1 MASIPELITAI
12 GTDRHNVGV
21 YLAALAK
28 GPLNAHQAA
37 SLETDL
43 KTLDANLA
51 ALAAALAVPTF
62 VPPTPAPA
70 EDFSVQPADPPEVVF
85 DPSTWSPL
93 AVAPGTVRMGK
104 YGELFGSAI
113 PPVNAYKDVQTSGG
127 YDARADIPAMFYI
140 FCRGKIVYAQEGNL
154 VPAEAIRLVTQYR
167 PANTTGLTF

>member
-1 MASIPELITAI
+1 MATVAELVVAI

-51 ALAAALAVPTF
+51 ALATALSAPA
-62 VPPTPAPA
+62 PAPA
-70 EDFSVQPADPPEVVF
+70 EDFSVQPADPPEIVF
-85 DPSTWSPL
+85 DPSTWPPL
-93 AVAPGTVRMGK
+93 ATVPGTARAGK
-104 YGELFGSAI
+104 YGELFADAI
-113 PPVNAYKDVQTSGG
+113 PGPGVYTDVQTSGG
-127 YDARADIPAMFYI
+127 GDIPAMFYL
-140 FCRGKIVYAQEGNL
+140 FLRGKIVWAQEGNID
-154 VPAEAIRLVTQYR
+154 PAARIAKKTELR

>member
-1 MASIPELITAI
+1 MA
-12 GTDRHNVGV
+12 TDFVAAVAKMRGYVGV

-43 KTLDANLA
+43 KTLDADLA
-51 ALAAALAVPTF
+51 ALATALSAPAPT
-62 VPPTPAPA
+62 PA

-85 DPSTWSPL
+85 DPSTWPPL
-93 AVAPGTVRMGK
+93 AGTPGTVRAGK

-113 PPVNAYKDVQTSGG
+113 PAANAYTDVQTSGG
-127 YDARADIPAMFYI
+127 TWGGVDVPPMFYL
-140 FCRGKIVYAQEGNL
+140 FLRGKIIYAQEGN
-154 VPAEAIRLVTQYR
+154 VDPAERIRLKTEHR